1 MIVTGQVQTNG
12 YKILMMFLYL
22 AQDNV
27 VHVCDFSLV
36 YLKLLNPTWE
46 HLKCELCVAWIG
58 L

>member
-36 YLKLLNPTWE
+36 YLKLLNPTWD
-46 HLKCELCVAWIG
+46 HLKK
-58 L
+58 